1 MGQQEATV
9 YCPFINRSRVHGI
22 NKWSKRS
29 CLVEEFAWRASNK
42 RCEETDPDA
51 ANDNQIKCT
60 LMIYHLDVAFFI

>member
-9 YCPFINRSRVHGI
+9 YCPFINGSRVHGI

-42 RCEETDPDA
+42 RCEETDPDV
-51 ANDNQIKCT
+51 ANDN
-60 LMIYHLDVAFFI
+60 

>member
-1 MGQQEATV
+1 MGQQEATL

-42 RCEETDPDA
+42 RCEETDPDV
-51 ANDNQIKCT
+51 ANDNQSA
-60 LMIYHLDVAFFI
+60 LS